1 MNELTLLIIKII
13 SLILGLTIITGSIYP
28 EKSKY
33 GKLYYKF
40 IIGVSII
47 LAGGSI
53 YFIWKGNNILEIIIA
68 LFVFILSG
76 YIVFNEFEKNK

>member
-1 MNELTLLIIKII
+1 MNELTLLIVKIM
-13 SLILGLTIITGSIYP
+13 SLMLGLTIIIGSIYP
-28 EKSKY
+28 EKAKC

-40 IIGVSII
+40 IIGCSII

-53 YFIWKGNNILEIIIA
+53 YFIWKSDNILKIIIT

-76 YIVFNEFEKNK
+76 YIAFNEFEKNK

>member
-1 MNELTLLIIKII
+1 MNELALLIIKII
-13 SLILGLTIITGSIYP
+13 VLILGLTIIIGSIYP

-40 IIGVSII
+40 IIGCSII

-53 YFIWKGNNILEIIIA
+53 YFIWESDNILEIIIA
-68 LFVFILSG
+68 LFVFLLSG
-76 YIVFNEFEKNK
+76 YIAFTEFKK